1 MKNKFILIGSIVLV
15 ISIICV
21 IMVVLSLNKSTFYL
35 DNKEDNHVIV
45 TVENA
50 SKGAGG
56 IGYITIKENQK
67 LEIKTDLNNKGSIKV
82 EVLSSDNKD
91 NKKAIINKKFKGTD
105 INQYDLPSGNY
116 IINITSEKGA
126 NGTMDISA
134 R

>member
-15 ISIICV
+15 ISVICV

-35 DNKEDNHVIV
+35 DNKKESHVIV

-50 SKGAGG
+50 SKG
-56 IGYITIKENQK
+56 T
-67 LEIKTDLNNKGSIKV
+67 
-82 EVLSSDNKD
+82 
-91 NKKAIINKKFKGTD
+91 
-105 INQYDLPSGNY
+105 
-116 IINITSEKGA
+116 

>member
-91 NKKAIINKKFKGTD
+91 NKKAIINKKFKG
-105 INQYDLPSGNY
+105 N
-116 IINITSEKGA
+116 
-126 NGTMDISA
+126 
-134 R
+134 